1 MKEKAIALKYN
12 ELQDD
17 APKVVAK
24 GEGDIAKQII
34 ERAKEYGVPVQKDE
48 SLIALLSEVDINER
62 IPEELYGVVAEL
74 FAFIYQ
80 LDKEV
85 GRKNYVKKT

>member
-34 ERAKEYGVPVQKDE
+34 ERAEEYGVPVQKDE